1 MQPEERGQSGTGEP
15 GALSAGPP
23 KSERT
28 FWERLWG
35 ALTLDAS
42 VFEEVEH
49 DTRSGLAQACG
60 VIALASVARGI
71 GYGSIP
77 GSVVGGF
84 IGWLFATAV
93 IWIIG
98 VKILEHTSDYREL
111 LRTVGF
117 ATAPRMLLVFG
128 VILPGP
134 LLGLLGLFVLFL
146 TVVNFV
152 LAVRQALD
160 VETGRAVF
168 ICAVGAVANLIPSL
182 VFGGLAWL

>member
-1 MQPEERGQSGTGEP
+1 MRDTGSLP
-15 GALSAGPP
+15 GAAQPGS
-23 KSERT
+23 RT
-28 FWERLWG
+28 FWERLYG
-35 ALTLDAS
+35 ALTLDAT

-49 DTRSGLAQACG
+49 DARDGLVQACG
-60 VIALASVARGI
+60 VVALASVARGI
-71 GYGSIP
+71 GYDSFLP
-77 GSVVGGF
+77 SLLGGF

-98 VKILEHTSDYREL
+98 VKVLEHTSDYREL

-117 ATAPRMLLVFG
+117 ATAPRVLLVFG
-128 VILPGP
+128 LILPGP
-134 LLGLLGLFVLFL
+134 LRALLSLFVLFL

-168 ICAVGAVANLIPSL
+168 ICAVGAIVNLIPSL
-182 VFGGLAWL
+182 ILGGLAWL